1 MKKKICKK
9 YGWIL
14 IWGLVSIVFAAVLQF
29 LFSLEAPKPFLQA
42 KWSAGDILTYSSTTY
57 SSTILLGLLAL
68 WQNQRFKNENDATQ
82 EKLEALST
90 RANELQ
96 ITSKLI
102 EHESERINLLRT
114 QFQTFFDACAC
125 NYLVADYK
133 DTAKGEKPYA
143 YYSILRSSQIRTSYQ
158 VLWQQLNMDKGY
170 NSLVDCCHT

>member
-42 KWSAGDILTYSSTTY
+42 KWSAGDILTYSST
-57 SSTILLGLLAL
+57 ILLGLLAL

-102 EHESERINLLRT
+102 EHES
-114 QFQTFFDACAC
+114 
-125 NYLVADYK
+125 
-133 DTAKGEKPYA
+133 
-143 YYSILRSSQIRTSYQ
+143 
-158 VLWQQLNMDKGY
+158 
-170 NSLVDCCHT
+170 